1 MRRLAGLI
9 MILMPSLA
17 PMQAGAQSIIVS
29 PKPDKVA
36 VTVYRDPNG
45 SGAMELSWLNG
56 FALITETRRVSLPA
70 GEVDLRFEGVAGG
83 LIPQSAVVSGLGD
96 SVTEKNRDAK
106 LLSPGTLI
114 DAYLGQRVHLRRT
127 SKATGKVVEQEAIVR
142 ASGNG
147 IVVQTATGVE
157 ALRCTGL
164 SETLLAP
171 GVPADLSAKPTLSV
185 RARSAA
191 PVEAEVTLTYL
202 TSNFDWRAHYVATLA
217 PDGKSLSLFAW
228 LTLANGDESS
238 FVNAD
243 TMAVAGRLNREEA
256 ERLEPETRSIEI
268 TCWPMQRTHQTGGAY
283 PPPPPPEAER
293 DSDDAIVVT
302 GSRIARPD
310 LEAASPVTL
319 VKAERE
325 NLGDLKLYRIPVP
338 VTVASNSQKQV
349 ALLVQPRARV
359 ETIYRWRASFS
370 TEETEPQAADQVLK
384 LENRE
389 KDGLG
394 LPLPAGTFTLYTMR
408 GDQPF
413 VLGEGEMTDRAV
425 GETVEV
431 TLSETPGVRV
441 TQREVDRRDGDKGT
455 ELVATNDLPY
465 AVRFEARFN
474 EYARVR
480 LLRSSGKVVRR
491 DGAWWWT
498 TNLPANGIRTLEL
511 RFRDD

>member
-1 MRRLAGLI
+1 MRRLAGLLV
-9 MILMPSLA
+9 ILIPSLA
-17 PMQAGAQSIIVS
+17 AAQAIVVS

-45 SGAMELSWLNG
+45 SGAMFLDWLEG
-56 FALITETRRVSLPA
+56 FALVTETRRVSLPA

-96 SVTEKNRDAK
+96 MVSEKNRDAK

-147 IVVQTATGVE
+147 IVVQTETGIE

-185 RARSAA
+185 RARSDR

-256 ERLEPETRSIEI
+256 ERLEPETRPIWLN
-268 TCWPMQRTHQTGGAY
+268 CWPMQRTHQTPSGI
-283 PPPPPPEAER
+283 PPPPAEPER
-293 DSDDAIVVT
+293 DSDEAIVVT

-310 LEAASPVTL
+310 LEAPSPVTL

-325 NLGDLKLYRIPVP
+325 NLGDLKLYRIPIP

-349 ALLVQPRARV
+349 ALLEQPTAKLARLV
-359 ETIYRWRASFS
+359 VWKRSIEAS
-370 TEETEPQAADQVLK
+370 TDEAELAEQVL
-384 LENRE
+384 LFENRE

-394 LPLPAGTFTLYTMR
+394 LPLPSGSFTLYTQR
-408 GDQPF
+408 DGQPF
-413 VLGEGEMTDRAV
+413 LLGEGRMTDRAV
-425 GETVEV
+425 GEKVEV
-431 TLSETPGVRV
+431 GLDTPSSVRV
-441 TQREVDRRDGDKGT
+441 VQRELSRKDDVRRF
-455 ELVATNDLPY
+455 EIVATNDSPEPQ
-465 AVRFEARFN
+465 RFEARFDGD
-474 EYARVR
+474 
-480 LLRSSGKVVRR
+480 GKVDGANSKIVRR
-491 DGAWWWT
+491 DGQWVWGT
-498 TNLPANGIRTLEL
+498 TIPANGSRTLT
-511 RFRDD
+511 FRYRSN